1 MYAMFQT
8 ENEFLQNLIVLSPK
22 LARKKFRE
30 SIFEAWHW
38 KCMYCNSYLS
48 KDTATIDHIKPK
60 FKGGKSTRNNMG
72 ACCTRCNANKG
83 SRLVFDYYNETHPH
97 YSEER
102 ASKIKQWIEQ
112 NTLALNLTSNETK
125 AIPYLCHD
133 VSIGW
138 IAN

>member
-1 MYAMFQT
+1 MFQT

-30 SIFEAWHW
+30 SIFESWDW
-38 KCMYCNSYLS
+38 KCMYCDKKLC
-48 KDTATIDHIKPK
+48 KHTATVDHIKPK

-72 ACCTRCNANKG
+72 ACCSQCNSNKG

-97 YSEER
+97 FSKEKE
-102 ASKIKQWIEQ
+102 AKIKEWIEQ
-112 NTLALNLTSNETK
+112 NTLLINLNSTENLAT
-125 AIPYLCHD
+125 PYICHD